1 MNRNSQLK
9 QFRDTLHSNKIH
21 VPFILAVLGN
31 NSFNIILRIDKKG
44 HHSLVMNDERES
56 LHVDSSL
63 PFKLLNDN
71 HVLEAIGLTHCTQ
84 DEVVKYLP
92 QKNQDDMI
100 KILDL

>member
-1 MNRNSQLK
+1 
-9 QFRDTLHSNKIH
+9 
-21 VPFILAVLGN
+21 
-31 NSFNIILRIDKKG
+31 
-44 HHSLVMNDERES
+44 MNDERES

-92 QKNQDDMI
+92 KQIQDDMI
-100 KILDL
+100 KMLDL